1 MIFFRQLTALLT
13 LSFILL
19 ISATTLIAHE
29 DMSLGKGKVDVTHE
43 QGVESI
49 EVLLSGNVSFH
60 DTTQIRRLLRPW
72 VEPSNIRFQDYIDEH
87 GRRDFFTTV
96 VQIGVERKNSPRLYK
111 IIQQLR
117 DQRFRGANAA
127 SKIRVLKTEV
137 TVSGEMPT
145 YANWNRSSLRN
156 VPYWRNW
163 RGDTSS
169 VNHVLVTESDQ
180 KFVFHRNKTFDSLRL
195 ELGQSNN
202 DISEEKNSLKT
213 KKIVKMKAKLISFDG
228 PYPVMSVQKFQID
241 RVNTTLTKKQE
252 TANRVIERKTENKVL
267 PRESD

>member
-1 MIFFRQLTALLT
+1 MFFRQLTVWLT
-13 LSFILL
+13 VAFMLL
-19 ISATTLIAHE
+19 ISTTVLIAHE
-29 DMSLGKGKVDVTHE
+29 DVSPGKSKVDVTHE

-49 EVLLSGNVSFH
+49 EVLLSGNISFH

-72 VEPSNIRFQDYIDEH
+72 VEPSNIRFRDYIDEH
-87 GRRDFFTTV
+87 GRRGFFTTV
-96 VQIGVERKNSPRLYK
+96 VQIQVERKNSPRLYK

-117 DQRFRGANAA
+117 DQRFRGTNAA
-127 SKIRVLKTEV
+127 SKTRVLKTEV

-180 KFVFHRNKTFDSLRL
+180 KFVFHRNKHFDSLRL
-195 ELGQSNN
+195 ELGKSDN
-202 DISEEKNSLKT
+202 DVAEEKNSLET
-213 KKIVKMKAKLISFDG
+213 KKVVKMKAKLISFDG

-241 RVNTTLTKKQE
+241 RVNTTLTEKQE
-252 TANRVIERKTENKVL
+252 ATNRIIEKKTENKAL
-267 PRESD
+267 LRESD